1 MHDPHSGQASGGVA
15 NKRLAVLLSFSG
27 DGGVERMVTHLCTE
41 FANHVQVDLLAIK
54 AQGHHVSRIP
64 PSVNLIRL
72 ESRHSWTSVGEIARY
87 LRQAKPDAMLVAKD
101 RAGRAAIRARARVG
115 AQMPLWIR
123 LGTNL
128 SAALERKSAFNR
140 WLRTAP
146 MRRLYALASGVIAV
160 SEGVRQDTLA
170 ITGLAPERV
179 RVIRNPVITPEL
191 EALAREPVDHPWLP
205 PREQR
210 GEPVIMGMGRLTRQ
224 KDFPTLIRAFAAMQ
238 AQRPA
243 RLILLGEGR
252 DRDALAALAQE
263 LGVAD
268 RLHFAGFQKNPYAW
282 LSKADLF
289 VLSSAWEGSPNALTE
304 ALALGVPSVST
315 RCPSGPDELLAEGR
329 YGPLVN
335 VGDHAALAVAVS
347 QVLAEPLAPE
357 MLRQAVDEY
366 RVERSAAAYLRT
378 LGL

>member
-335 VGDHAALAVAVS
+335 VGDHAALAVAMS